1 MLTIV
6 IALLAGIFLAHVL
19 ESALKAAAI
28 VAIFVGVIYL
38 ARGVSFEALVDEGA
52 HELFDGSACRP
63 HHTAG
68 FRL

>member
-1 MLTIV
+1 MLTIA
-6 IALLAGIFLAHVL
+6 IAILAGIFLVHVL
-19 ESALKAAAI
+19 ESTLKAAAI
-28 VAIFVGVIYL
+28 VAIFLGVIYL

-52 HELFDGSACRP
+52 HELYDGACRP